1 MQGRSIEPATRP
13 TTVLFN
19 REFRRLKHPPALA
32 GWSRLSALNKGR
44 IHARL
49 VLPQGQGHTRAKTV
63 ESWGAGGKH
72 AFGAAN
78 DNYSSRGRQ
87 VTWPTVPGDWST
99 CRRIKPATPSKHRQQ
114 DIVETWLDG
123 RLCRFP
129 TTITGGIW
137 ERPVGAPPAN
147 DNTPRRNVVRLPNDG
162 PTREWLAERNAA
174 GFAVDY
180 GSEGSRIERALVK
193 EKSPLVGALRQVAE
207 LLRPPVIA
215 ANDNAP
221 VNDDGE
227 RANSGKGHER
237 VHNQGS
243 ITPSVPMLLRAVSDG
258 MRPRVVC
265 HPDGSMT
272 RIDAHHRVAGGWH
285 LSGWTDG
292 VKKLHGVIIN
302 NGEIIAYG
310 DDKGRKRRPD
320 YKANRATEAV
330 VDEISETAKHVAAQP
345 EENQTY
351 THLRGGGTYISH
363 QRPDAPGSIA
373 PVPRTARAAAN
384 DNELQ
389 AAISNTPVMP
399 PIRRLPDGVAVDYG
413 RLAGIAETKGVG
425 EGKTSAPMHDALSEL
440 ERQEELAAAGFHD
453 EDLAVVDAILSDS
466 SFRTIGLQ
474 FRYAESSAHRMGRKV
489 VEDVLTRISEK
500 IAA

>member
-1 MQGRSIEPATRP
+1 MT
-13 TTVLFN
+13 FN
-19 REFRRLKHPPALA
+19 RLSEVPRGHRLY
-32 GWSRLSALNKGR
+32 
-44 IHARL
+44 
-49 VLPQGQGHTRAKTV
+49 TRATTLAD
-63 ESWGAGGKH
+63 WGASGPR
-72 AFGAAN
+72 AVGAAN
-78 DNYSSRGRQ
+78 DNYSSRGRR

-99 CRRIKPATPSKHRQQ
+99 CRRLKATKPREHQQ
-114 DIVETWLDG
+114 QANIIETWLDG
-123 RLCRFP
+123 RVCRFP
-129 TTITGGIW
+129 TTITGGTW
-137 ERPVGAPPAN
+137 ERPTGMPIVAN
-147 DNTPRRNVVRLPNDG
+147 DNTPRRSVVRLQNDG
-162 PTREWLAERNAA
+162 PTQEWLAERDAA

-180 GSEGSRIERALVK
+180 GSDGNRIERVLVK
-193 EKSPLVGALRQVAE
+193 EKSPLVAALRQVAE
-207 LLRPPVIA
+207 LMRPPVIA
-215 ANDNAP
+215 ANNNAP
-221 VNDDGE
+221 ANDDGE
-227 RANSGKGHER
+227 RVNSGKGHER

-258 MRPRVVC
+258 MRPRVIR
-265 HPDGSMT
+265 HPDGSIT
-272 RIDAHHRVAGGWH
+272 RIDTGHRVVDGWH

-292 VKKLHGVIIN
+292 KKLHGIIVN
-302 NGEIIAYG
+302 SGELTAYG

-330 VDEISETAKHVAAQP
+330 VDEKSETAKHIAAQP
-345 EENQTY
+345 EENRTY
-351 THLRGGGTYISH
+351 VRLRGRERYISH

-373 PVPRTARAAAN
+373 PVPRTARATAN

-389 AAISNTPVMP
+389 AAIANTQVLP
-399 PIRRLPDGVAVDYG
+399 PIQKLPDGVAADYG
-413 RLAGIAETKGVG
+413 RLAGVAETKGVG

-489 VEDVLTRISEK
+489 VEDVLTRISGK